1 MEQILNGTDFEFL
14 TVFRFKQIFGFE
26 QVLNWNN
33 FESEP
38 FLIQMEH
45 ILNLN
50 ISQIEQIGI

>member
-1 MEQILNGTDFEFL
+1 MEQILNGTDFKFL